1 LIEAFYNKEPI
12 MPYLNIKLGASP
24 SPKITSNIVNTLT
37 DLTAE
42 ILKKK
47 RELIAISV
55 EYVDPAAW
63 FIGGSALTEQ
73 AQSSFYLEIKVTEGT
88 NTKDEKSMYVSR
100 VFAALESILGSVAP
114 ASYIVIHDVHADSW
128 GYQGQSQEYRY
139 IRGKSN

>member
-1 LIEAFYNKEPI
+1 LIEAFYNKELI
-12 MPYLNIKLGASP
+12 MQYLNIKLGASP

-47 RELIAISV
+47 RELIAVAV
-55 EYVDPAAW
+55 EYVAPAAW
-63 FIGGSALTEQ
+63 FIGASALTEQ
-73 AQSSFYLEIKVTEGT
+73 GHSSFYLEIKVTEGT